1 MNITLNETEETLKRL
16 LLDVARYID
25 DSSSRA
31 SGPPTSVVIPET
43 LATSPTILRFTG
55 GWVRDKLLGVDSHDI
70 DVAINKMTGYQFGRR
85 MLDYLAIAGNAS
97 KYGIRDR
104 FQVSIDDS
112 DVQRGTT
119 NDVAD
124 HGVGKKLI
132 GGLHK
137 IEANPEKSKHLETVT
152 TRILGLDVDMVN
164 LRTERYSEHSR
175 NPQMALGTPE
185 EDAFRR
191 DATIN
196 AMFYNLNTSSIED
209 FTDRGL
215 RDMRSKIIRTPLEP
229 GQTFK
234 DDPLRMLRLI
244 RFASRLGYSIDRETG
259 LAMDNDAIR
268 AAFQVKISRE
278 RVGTEMEKM
287 LRGAPEPSSRWKVLL
302 IRTPSHHCASIT
314 RPDSSAQFIFGH
326 IPRSV

>member
-1 MNITLNETEETLKRL
+1 MTSPTFLGEMKATNITLNDTEATLKRL

-25 DSSSRA
+25 SSSQA
-31 SGPPTSVVIPET
+31 SGPQTSVVIQDT
-43 LATSPTILRFTG
+43 LARSPTILRFTG

-70 DVAINKMTGYQFGRR
+70 DVAINKMTGYQFGKR
-85 MLDYLAIAGNAS
+85 MLEYLAITGNAS
-97 KYGIRDR
+97 KYGIRDQ
-104 FQVSIDDS
+104 FEVSVRDS
-112 DVQRGTT
+112 DVPLGTT
-119 NDVAD
+119 STIAEQ
-124 HGVGKKLI
+124 GVEKKLM

-164 LRTERYSEHSR
+164 LRTEQYSDDSR
-175 NPQMALGTPE
+175 HPQMALGTPE

-196 AMFYNLNTSSIED
+196 AMFYNLNTSSVED
-209 FTDRGL
+209 FTSRGL
-215 RDMRSKIIRTPLEP
+215 RDMRSKLIRTPLEP
-229 GQTFK
+229 GRTFK

-244 RFASRLGYSIDRETG
+244 RFASRLGYSIDRETE

-278 RVGTEMEKM
+278 RVGIEMEKM
-287 LRGAPEPSSRWKVLL
+287 LRGAPEVSSR
-302 IRTPSHHCASIT
+302 
-314 RPDSSAQFIFGH
+314 
-326 IPRSV
+326 